1 MILTNNFQIFH
12 PKNFESKSQFKSTVQ
27 YLYYRNED
35 HSCPPNKKKKTDE
48 DINQLTPGASTTSPS
63 AILTPKTL
71 QLNGAND
78 QLRRSNRRQK
88 ARGEKEYLVDS
99 TMLLRDLKVK
109 VIS

>member
-1 MILTNNFQIFH
+1 MRKKLYDGGLYKKYQNEN
-12 PKNFESKSQFKSTVQ
+12 KKAKAVYNARYNKS
-27 YLYYRNED
+27 
-35 HSCPPNKKKKTDE
+35 NKKKKAND
-48 DINQLTPGASTTSPS
+48 DFHQLTPGASTTSPS
-63 AILTPKTL
+63 ALLTPKVL
-71 QLNGAND
+71 QLNGVND